1 MSQADKTLDELIS
14 EALDAEDRELLDQYG
29 KEPGFFVQALSIF
42 RGSLGWVMA
51 VVMLLVFV
59 FVGLT
64 LWTGWHFFSTTDPV
78 MSMRWGL
85 SAVVCANVI
94 LFLRSVLMQQISTN
108 RVMREIKRL
117 ELQVAR
123 QHKDAG

>member
-1 MSQADKTLDELIS
+1 MSQGDKTLDDLIS

-64 LWTGWHFFSTTDPV
+64 LWTGLNFFSTTDPV
-78 MSMRWGL
+78 MSLRWGL

-123 QHKDAG
+123 QHKDAN